1 MSILLDQSDFM
12 IAAWQKIVADSAQTK
27 LYAELV
33 REECAEFLETQQMG
47 YDGKPT
53 DEIKEI
59 CDVLVVSAG
68 FLISR
73 LGYTAAQLAWIAV
86 WESNM
91 AKTRGATEKRDDGK
105 LLQNPEYKAKAKAE
119 MLAKL
124 ESLL

>member
-1 MSILLDQSDFM
+1 MSILLDQTDFM
-12 IAAWQKIVADSAQTK
+12 AAAGQKIAADVGQTK

-33 REECAEFLETQQMG
+33 REECAEFAETQQLG
-47 YDGKPT
+47 YVGKPT

-73 LGYTAAQLAWIAV
+73 LGHTAAQLAWTAV

-91 AKTRGATEKRDDGK
+91 AKTKGKLEKREDGK
-105 LLQNPEYKAKAKAE
+105 LLQNADYKAVAKAE